1 MKKLVEKLKE
11 FFGKAKVKYVVTKIE
26 DGVRTKSRDLHN
38 WLVEHLPTMKTLCI
52 GVAIGLLISLK
63 TLVKFL
69 LRMHCAYLR
78 RVGV

>member
-1 MKKLVEKLKE
+1 MKKMVEKLKE
-11 FFGKAKVKYVVTKIE
+11 FFGKAKVRYVVTKIE

-38 WLVEHLPTMKTLCI
+38 WFVEHLPTMKPLCI

-63 TLVKFL
+63 TLVKCL
-69 LRMHCAYLR
+69 LRMYCAYLK

>member
-11 FFGKAKVKYVVTKIE
+11 FFGKAKVRCVVTKIE

-38 WLVEHLPTMKTLCI
+38 WFIEHLPTMKTLCI

-63 TLVKFL
+63 TLVKCL

>member
-11 FFGKAKVKYVVTKIE
+11 FFGKAKVRYVVTKIE

-52 GVAIGLLISLK
+52 GVAIGLLIPLRH
-63 TLVKFL
+63 L
-69 LRMHCAYLR
+69 LSVFCVCIVHI
-78 RVGV
+78 